1 MSGGI
6 RVWCGLRFFHHI
18 CPVTFFGCKRI
29 HTPTFL
35 SRPMGTHPL
44 FGGPPLGCGEFAANR
59 TFFVIAYRAPAHPS
73 SHMTSSLNDLGDWVA
88 WPRPCTG
95 QLRLPVRCAALRGG
109 RRPHED
115 YENRSTATIQN
126 KLRRAR
132 ILYILHALYVR
143 TFAFQILGVLEL
155 RFSDFYFKLVSRLLR
170 YW

>member
-1 MSGGI
+1 MSFVLL
-6 RVWCGLRFFHHI
+6 RAAFVLSQFLAASAFTPQRFF
-18 CPVTFFGCKRI
+18 PAQWESTL
-29 HTPTFL
+29 FL
-35 SRPMGTHPL
+35 GD
-44 FGGPPLGCGEFAANR
+44 PPLGCGEFAANR

-155 RFSDFYFKLVSRLLR
+155 RFSDFYFKFVSCLLR